1 MVSEVLIAD
10 EKSLEEVKKKITEDR
25 KEKFHVLADFDNTL
39 TKTVVEGR
47 KVPSIISVLR
57 DRDYLTLDYPA
68 KAKALFEKYHPIEI
82 NHNISI
88 KEKKVKMHEWW
99 TTHFDLLIKSGLN
112 KKDLESVVEEGLI
125 QFRSG
130 VLEFLD
136 FLYNHKIPLVIMSSS
151 GLGDAIPIY
160 LEKHNRLYDNIHI
173 ISNLYEWNS
182 DGRAIRV
189 KEPIIHSMN
198 KDETAIQNYPVFEI
212 IKNRKNVLLIGDSLN
227 DIGMVKGFDYE
238 KLIKIGFLN
247 ENVKENLKKYQENF
261 DVVITEDGSFD
272 YINKLVKDILK

>member
-1 MVSEVLIAD
+1 MVSEVIIAN
-10 EKSLEEVKKKITEDR
+10 EKNLEEIKKRIAEDR
-25 KEKFHVLADFDNTL
+25 KEKFHVLADFDRTL
-39 TKTVVEGR
+39 TKAFVEGR

-82 NHNISI
+82 NNNISI

-99 TTHFDLLIKSGLN
+99 TTHFNLLIKSGLN
-112 KKDLESVVEEGLI
+112 KKDLEAVVKEGLI

-160 LEKHNRLYDNIHI
+160 LEKQDKLYNNLHI

-182 DGRAIRV
+182 DGKAIGI
-189 KEPIIHSMN
+189 KEPIIHAMN
-198 KDETAIQNYPVFEI
+198 KDETAIQNYPVFET
-212 IKNRKNVLLIGDSLN
+212 IKNKKNVLLIGDSLG
-227 DIGMVKGFDYE
+227 DIGMVKGFDYNN
-238 KLIKIGFLN
+238 LIKIGFLN
-247 ENVKENLKKYQENF
+247 ENVKENIKKYKKNF
-261 DVVITEDGSFD
+261 DVVITEDGSFN
-272 YINKLVKDILK
+272 YINKLIEGIVK